1 MAGVRGRPASIA
13 CADGRAF
20 EAVVADLQGGMLLV
34 PTYVAP
40 SSIQGLG
47 LFAAEAI
54 SAGEALWRFEPEID
68 VVIPFE
74 RVERLPAA
82 FRAFLDRYA
91 YTSHDIP
98 GGVVVSCD
106 HAKFMNHSEDPNTE
120 IRPFVT
126 VARRPIAKGE
136 EITCDYRACCA
147 GWQGFG
153 DEAA

>member
-1 MAGVRGRPASIA
+1 
-13 CADGRAF
+13 
-20 EAVVADLQGGMLLV
+20 MLLV

-47 LFAAEAI
+47 LFAAKAI
-54 SAGEALWRFEPEID
+54 AAGEELWRFEPGID

-74 RVERLPAA
+74 RIEGLPPA

-91 YTSHDIP
+91 YASHDVP

-120 IRPFVT
+120 LRPFVT
-126 VARRPIAKGE
+126 VARRSIAAGE
-136 EITCDYRACCA
+136 EITCDYRAACA
-147 GWQGFG
+147 GWEGFG
-153 DEAA
+153 DEAGSAGPASS